1 MLVQWRDTGIWNSNY
16 VTTGLEE
23 CMAVFEAGLAH
34 DICQHLTMTP
44 NIDLRIT
51 QMVGGR
57 MSFPVTGG
65 VVELATF

>member
-1 MLVQWRDTGIWNSNY
+1 
-16 VTTGLEE
+16 
-23 CMAVFEAGLAH
+23 MAVFEAGAVH